1 METLFETLK
10 LKNKKSIHKTL
21 RYQWFIILFMLI
33 MGLIFILIEQDQ
45 LLTPGVLIIF
55 SSFLLLIITLFMTA
69 QHYTKNLKKN
79 ISNSVD
85 VVYQHYAEEYNLE
98 EKSSYQYQTKD
109 IKLGSWHLVPSY
121 AQKDVRYVLQDDE
134 ISLYHAEAFNVVGE
148 KQTRTYY
155 FKGLYIITPYKHQ
168 DFVYKDK
175 QKISDQI
182 IGSLKD
188 IYKKDDNDPKR
199 YDYQKDVLGGKV
211 YSDNELSLPPFLN
224 DLYEFIHK
232 LSYVS
237 SVDIAVIN
245 NELQFAIQTKGIRL
259 PYVKKYVD
267 EELKQIKQIVN
278 EDINLLE
285 EIKDIIK

>member
-55 SSFLLLIITLFMTA
+55 FSFLLLIIALFMTA

-98 EKSSYQYQTKD
+98 EKSSYQYQTQD

-155 FKGLYIITPYKHQ
+155 FKGLYMIIPYEYQ
-168 DFVYKDK
+168 DFIYKDK
-175 QKISDQI
+175 QTMSNQI
-182 IGSLKD
+182 IGTLKD
-188 IYKKDDNDPKR
+188 IYKKDDHDPKR